1 MRLGFDCWRLFY
13 RILWFPLI
21 GPHTFSMPSCVSPV
35 YSGVVYVI
43 VYIMCPHKRHCQ
55 LNRWKAELL
64 IPSHLSPHPTLNLI
78 LLRSLIFMSS
88 DFHSPRCSGQ
98 KLGSHLDA
106 SLWGPCI
113 YCGCRPCQTSPPNI
127 PITWIL
133 SYHLQACFPGP
144 SHHFLHGFWLH
155 VCPPPVHSPLKRE
168 SEPFKMY
175 IRLCHSSAQKPPRI
189 FRLAQNR
196 G

>member
-1 MRLGFDCWRLFY
+1 MLRLGFDCWSLFY

-21 GPHTFSMPSCVSPV
+21 GPHTFSMPSCVSPM

-43 VYIMCPHKRHCQ
+43 VYIMCPHERHCQ

-64 IPSHLSPHPTLNLI
+64 IPSHLSPHATLNLI

-113 YCGCRPCQTSPPNI
+113 YCVCRPCQTSPPNI
-127 PITWIL
+127 PIPGYFLTTSRPAFLVQAIISYMGSGSVFALLQSIL
-133 SYHLQACFPGP
+133 H
-144 SHHFLHGFWLH
+144 
-155 VCPPPVHSPLKRE
+155 
-168 SEPFKMY
+168 
-175 IRLCHSSAQKPPRI
+175 
-189 FRLAQNR
+189 
-196 G
+196 